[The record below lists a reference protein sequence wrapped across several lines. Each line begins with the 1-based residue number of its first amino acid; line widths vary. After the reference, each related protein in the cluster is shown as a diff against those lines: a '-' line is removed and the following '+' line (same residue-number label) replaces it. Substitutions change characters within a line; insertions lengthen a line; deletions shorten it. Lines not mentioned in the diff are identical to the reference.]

1 MSSVSISDARAQG
14 LEGVAF
20 VATAGGVSQQFIVTR
35 ESLED
40 LEYAMLESAEA
51 LLQAFKNQQQQVL
64 AVVAKALQ
72 QGPTGPA
79 PITLQSLLA

>member
-20 VATAGGVSQQFIVTR
+20 VATSGAVTQQFVVTR

-40 LEYAMLESAEA
+40 LEYAMLESADA

-64 AVVAKALQ
+64 AVVGKALQ
-72 QGPTGPA
+72 QGTASPT

>member
-20 VATAGGVSQQFIVTR
+20 VATAGAVTQQFIVTR

-40 LEYAMLESAEA
+40 VEYAMLESAEA

-64 AVVAKALQ
+64 LVVGKVLQ
-72 QGPTGPA
+72 QGTSSPA

>member
-1 MSSVSISDARAQG
+1 MSSVSITDARAQG

-20 VATAGGVSQQFIVTR
+20 VATSGTVTQQFVVTR

-40 LEYAMLESAEA
+40 LEYAMLESADA

-64 AVVAKALQ
+64 AVVGKALQ
-72 QGPTGPA
+72 QGTTSA
-79 PITLQSLLA
+79 TPITLQSLLA